1 MKRILQFILLVLVAT
16 LCFSMISCR
25 KSDSNDKSGGDD
37 NANNE
42 TVDVSGITFVD
53 TSFVYD
59 GSEKVIEIN
68 GNLPEGV
75 TVQYV
80 NNKKVDAGTYTAIAR
95 LYDKND
101 KQIKELTAKLTINK
115 AKYDMSGITMPDVT
129 HTYNGASHSPSIVG
143 ELPDGVTVTYVA
155 SGSIKNAGVYT
166 VRAIFTGNSNYEDI
180 PSITATYTVTKAT
193 YDMSGVS
200 FADAEFAYTGKEV
213 APQII
218 GILPDGVS
226 VKFVSNPGTIKGVGE
241 YAVTAIFT
249 GDVLNYNLISN
260 MTATYTVVKG
270 NYDMS
275 GISFA
280 DAEFSYTGRE
290 VKPQIVGKLPE
301 GVTVSF
307 VSDPAVIKEMG
318 EYTVTAIFSG
328 DLVNYNSI
336 PNMVAKYTIL
346 EMNSD
351 DLGVSMP
358 DRTVSYTGEV
368 IEPILLGTLPE
379 GITAEITSD
388 PAIIRDVGVYTVTVK
403 FYLNGEYGIA
413 DDMIATYTV
422 TKGNYDM
429 SGVSFIDAEFAY
441 TGREV
446 MPQILGKLPD
456 GVSVEFVSTPGVIKN
471 VGKYTVTAIFTVTSE
486 NYNAIPNMTATYTI
500 KKGTYDMSGV
510 SLPSVTV
517 NYSGKEV
524 VPYLAGTL
532 PEGVTY
538 SITSTPA
545 PIVEAGTYIV
555 TVSFIGS
562 DQYEPIPDMT
572 TTYVIRM
579 PQYIEGSLNFE
590 ALSDGTYE
598 VVGYNGT
605 VTELLIPD
613 KHLGKAVTS
622 IRSSAFMGNK
632 DLTYVVIPDSVTNVG
647 NKAFKNCE
655 NLSTVIVSKNIKVIG
670 AEAFANTALTEI
682 VLPDSLQ
689 SLGQSS
695 FEGTMMQAMTL
706 PFVGGSRITSNPFIG
721 YLFGA
726 LTYAGNA
733 AKVPETLT
741 TITISGSNVPA
752 YSFYGVES
760 LVSVVIKS
768 GATSIGNSAFSGCTS
783 LADVYIAATVTKIEA
798 NANVFNSPFYNTSDM
813 LMLVLG
819 SNYSE
824 GFGKYWNVISE
835 GEEAL
840 VVYGKSYEDYLMNK
854 DEYRNLDTA
863 AATLD
868 GIFIDGTLI
877 DSFAADIFNY
887 AVSVDINKGY
897 PIVTATRT
905 SWVSRVEIVN
915 PTAANSG
922 VATIEVTSADGLT
935 VNTYTV
941 TVNLTG
947 TFTGTSAEVVG
958 KDGTT
963 GTVTFVIDDG
973 DKTTANFTTE
983 MMDKYSELKFT
994 YAILTNQLATL
1005 NTAYD
1010 SSTGKYYYVMSDGEY
1025 TYTVKQD
1032 TVDFWNNILANY
1044 DTEVVS
1050 HTYSHLFWGNNDEGG
1065 VQKYVDSN
1073 GNVITS
1079 GNLPV
1084 GSASAE
1090 IYASI
1095 QIIEDLLGIKAATHV
1110 VPGIGVATTDKVVN
1124 GVTYA
1129 TYYTYYQE
1137 LLKEAIES
1145 GAILALAGNTM
1156 GNVASS
1162 MDRYVTKDN
1171 ITTLGVNGVAR
1182 LFVRPDDNKD
1192 TWKQFIA
1199 NAAANNGWATFCIHK
1214 ISESATSGHY
1224 ILEKDAEELFAY
1236 AVSEN
1241 IWIANYTEAFL
1252 YYTQWASA
1260 KVNVVYENDSIK
1272 VTLTDDE
1279 DNTVYNEALTVKVTI
1294 PANWAA
1300 VEVNGDTLEVY
1311 ADQDGSS
1318 YVLVDIV
1325 PDSGTV
1331 TLNAK
1336 I

>member
-1 MKRILQFILLVLVAT
+1 
-16 LCFSMISCR
+16 MISCR
-25 KSDSNDKSGGDD
+25 KSESNDKPG
-37 NANNE
+37 NNNIVDAP
-42 TVDVSGITFVD
+42 VDVSGITFSD
-53 TSFVYD
+53 ATFVYD
-59 GSEKVIEIN
+59 GSEKTIEIN
-68 GNLPEGV
+68 GKLPEGV

-95 LYDKND
+95 LYDKNK
-101 KQIKELTAKLTINK
+101 KQIKEFTAKLTINK
-115 AKYDMSGITMPDVT
+115 AVYDMSGITLPDVT
-129 HTYNGASHSPSIVG
+129 HTYNGSVQSPSIVG
-143 ELPDGVTVTYVA
+143 ELPAGVTVNYIT
-155 SGSIKNAGVYT
+155 SGNIRNVGVYT
-166 VRAIFTGNSNYEDI
+166 IRAIFTGSSNYEGI
-180 PSITATYTVTKAT
+180 PDMIANYTVTKAT

-200 FADAEFAYTGKEV
+200 FADAQFSYTGSEV
-213 APQII
+213 TPQII
-218 GILPDGVS
+218 GILPEGVS
-226 VKFVSNPGTIKGVGE
+226 VKFVSNPGTIKNVGE
-241 YAVTAIFT
+241 YTVTAIFT
-249 GDVLNYNLISN
+249 GDSWNYNAIPD
-260 MTATYTVVKG
+260 MTATYSVTKG
-270 NYDMS
+270 TYDMS

-290 VKPQIVGKLPE
+290 VKPQVVGNLPE

-307 VSDPAVIKEMG
+307 VSDPAVIKDMG
-318 EYTVTAIFSG
+318 EYTVTAIFTG
-328 DLVNYNSI
+328 DSDNYNEI
-336 PNMVAKYTIL
+336 PNMVAKYTIR
-346 EMNSD
+346 EIEDD
-351 DLGVSMP
+351 DLGVSLP
-358 DRTVSYTGEV
+358 DCTFTYTGEIIKPV
-368 IEPILLGTLPE
+368 LLGTLPDVV
-379 GITAEITSD
+379 TVEITSD
-388 PAIIRDVGVYTVTVK
+388 PAVIRDVGVYTVTAK
-403 FYLNGEYGIA
+403 FYVNGEYGSIS
-413 DDMIATYTV
+413 DITATYTV
-422 TKGNYDM
+422 TKANYDM
-429 SGVSFIDAEFAY
+429 SGVSFADAEFAY

-446 MPQILGKLPD
+446 KPQIVGKLPD
-456 GVSVEFVSTPGVIKN
+456 GVSVEFISTPGVIKN
-471 VGKYTVTAIFTVTSE
+471 VGKYIVTAIFTVTSE

-524 VPYLAGTL
+524 IPYLAGTL

-545 PIVEAGTYIV
+545 PILEAGTYIV
-555 TVSFIGS
+555 TVSFVGS
-562 DQYEPIPDMT
+562 DQYEPIPNMT
-572 TTYVIRM
+572 TTYIIRM

-605 VTELLIPD
+605 ITELLIPD
-613 KHLGKAVTS
+613 KYLGKAVTS

-632 DLTYVVIPDSVTNVG
+632 DLTYVLIPDSVTNIG

-655 NLSTVIVSKNIKVIG
+655 NLSTVVISKNIKVIG

-695 FEGTMMQAMTL
+695 FEGTIMQAMTL

-741 TITISGSNVPA
+741 TITISGTAIKVPA

-760 LVSVVIKS
+760 LVSVIVKS
-768 GATSIGNSAFSGCTS
+768 GVTSIGNSAFSGCTS
-783 LADVYIAATVTKIEA
+783 LSDVYIAATVTEIEA
-798 NANVFNSPFYNTSDM
+798 NANVFNSPFFGTSDM
-813 LMLVLG
+813 LMLVLE
-819 SNYSE
+819 SNDISDY
-824 GFGKYWNVISE
+824 GKYWNCISDSRD
-835 GEEAL
+835 AL
-840 VVYGKSYEDYLMNK
+840 VVYGKSYEDYLVNK

-863 AATLD
+863 VATLD

-877 DSFAADIFNY
+877 DSFAADTFNY
-887 AVSVDINKGY
+887 TVSVDINKGY

-905 SWVSRVEIVN
+905 SWVSRLEIVN
-915 PTAANSG
+915 PTAGNSG
-922 VATIEVTSADGLT
+922 VATIKVTSADGLT

-941 TVNLTG
+941 AVNFTG
-947 TFTGTSAEVVG
+947 TFTGASAEVVG
-958 KDGTT
+958 KDGTS
-963 GTVTFVIDDG
+963 GTVTFVVDDG

-983 MMDKYSELKFT
+983 MMDKYGELKFT

-1005 NTAYD
+1005 KTEYD

-1050 HTYSHLFWGNNDEGG
+1050 HTYSHNFWGNNDDGG

-1110 VPGIGVATTDKVVN
+1110 VPGIGVATTDKVVD

-1129 TYYTYYQE
+1129 TYYTYYQQ
-1137 LLKEAIES
+1137 LLREAIES

-1156 GNVASS
+1156 GTSTSS
-1162 MDRYVTKDN
+1162 MEKYVTKDT
-1171 ITTLGVNGVAR
+1171 IKSLGVNGVAR
-1182 LFVRPDDNKD
+1182 LFVTPNDNKD
-1192 TWKQFIA
+1192 MWKQFIA
-1199 NAAANNGWATFCIHK
+1199 NAAANDGWATFCIHK
-1214 ISESATSGHY
+1214 ISEAATSGHY

-1260 KVNVVYENDSIK
+1260 EVSAVYDNGSIW

-1279 DNTVYNEALTVKVTI
+1279 DNTMYNEDLTVKVAV
-1294 PANWAA
+1294 PASWAA
-1300 VEVNGDTLEVY
+1300 AEANGETLEVY
-1311 ADQDGSS
+1311 TDEDGSF
-1318 YVLVDIV
+1318 YVLVNIV

-1331 TLNAK
+1331 CVSERG
-1336 I
+1336 